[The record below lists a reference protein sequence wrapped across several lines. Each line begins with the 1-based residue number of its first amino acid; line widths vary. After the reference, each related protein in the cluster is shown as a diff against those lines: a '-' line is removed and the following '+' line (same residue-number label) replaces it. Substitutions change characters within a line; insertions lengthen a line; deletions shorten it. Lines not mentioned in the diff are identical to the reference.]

1 MKEIAVL
8 RLVYTFF
15 VGILIAFFVG
25 VGINTFY
32 EGPKAPAFPTEL
44 NYAKTELSE
53 AQKAA
58 QKAYDDKNQQYQ
70 DDLKPYNRNVSI
82 ITLSAAVL
90 LLAMSV
96 AFERKIRMLADGVM
110 LGGVFTL
117 LYSIGRGMASED
129 NKYMF
134 MTVTVGL
141 VAALVLGY
149 HRFVQPEKPRAA
161 KGKR

>member
-1 MKEIAVL
+1 MKENSVL

-15 VGILIAFFVG
+15 VGILLAFFVG

-32 EGPKAPAFPTEL
+32 EAPKAPAFPSEL

-53 AQKAA
+53 AQKAT

-70 DDLKPYNRNVSI
+70 DGLKPYNRNVSI
-82 ITLSAAVL
+82 MTLAAAVF
-90 LLAMSV
+90 LLAISV
-96 AFERKIRMLADGVM
+96 AFERRIRMMADGVM

-117 LYSIGRGMASED
+117 LYSIGRGIASED

-134 MTVTVGL
+134 IAVTVGL
-141 VAALVLGY
+141 VAALILGY
-149 HRFVQPEKPRAA
+149 HRFVKPEKSRPA
-161 KGKR
+161 KAKR